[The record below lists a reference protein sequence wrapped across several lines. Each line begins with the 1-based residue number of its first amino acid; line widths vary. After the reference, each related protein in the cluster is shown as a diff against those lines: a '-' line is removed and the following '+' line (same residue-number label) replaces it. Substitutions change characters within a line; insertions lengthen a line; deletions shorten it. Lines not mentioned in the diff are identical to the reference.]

1 MCSTWGMHFSTF
13 LLRIICKRTMWSY
26 QGWTTTSAYNGEIF
40 FLYHNFISVQT
51 NPFTG
56 YFGHVILLEWDGVIA
71 KYLSVFASSLLLSM
85 LKLFIW
91 SQYFFQWT
99 KCFFFFF
106 FFFFWGGGGGGW
118 GGGAGMAQ
126 WWEHSPHT
134 NVAWVR
140 FPDSASYVSWVC
152 WFSTLRGFLQV
163 LRFVNFNLQCPRLVL
178 QR

>member
-99 KCFFFFF
+99 KCFFFLFF
-106 FFFFWGGGGGGW
+106 FFFFGRGGGGVGVQGW
-118 GGGAGMAQ
+118 RSGESTRLTPMWLGFDSQTRRHMWVEFVGSLL
-126 WWEHSPHT
+126 WEVFSRYSDLLISIYS
-134 NVAWVR
+134 V
-140 FPDSASYVSWVC
+140 PD
-152 WFSTLRGFLQV
+152 
-163 LRFVNFNLQCPRLVL
+163 
-178 QR
+178 